1 MRRDEF
7 KGRGVVV
14 LGADVGLGP
23 AIVAAFREAGALL
36 ATDGAG
42 PDSVGCIPQSGAT
55 PEAIASFLDAAT
67 ARAGVLHTLVLAA
80 RPVEVRRFLDTGADK
95 IRQVI
100 EEELV
105 WYALIMQEAARRMSA
120 NKAGRI
126 INLTSMS
133 GKTGVHT
140 GVAPFAAAKGGII
153 ALSRAMAAELGGSG
167 VTVNT
172 VANAL
177 MQPQVEHM
185 DAQERAH
192 LARNIPVGRFG
203 QPSEA
208 AHCVMFLASDE
219 AGYITGETLNLSGGR
234 FMD

>member
-1 MRRDEF
+1 MRKDEF

-23 AIVAAFREAGALL
+23 AIVSAFREAGAVL

-42 PDSVGCIPQSGAT
+42 PDSVGGIPQGGAT
-55 PEAIASFLDAAT
+55 PAAIAAFFDAAAT
-67 ARAGVLHTLVLAA
+67 RVKVMHTLVLAA
-80 RPVEVRRFLDTGADK
+80 RPVEVRKFLDTSADK
-95 IRQVI
+95 VRQVI

-105 WYALIMQEAARRMSA
+105 WYALVMQEAARRMAA

-133 GKTGVHT
+133 GKTGVHP
-140 GVAPFAAAKGGII
+140 GVAPFAAAKGGVI

-172 VANAL
+172 IANAL

-185 DAQERAH
+185 DAEERAH

>member
-1 MRRDEF
+1 MRKDEF
-7 KGRGVVV
+7 KGSGVVV
-14 LGADVGLGP
+14 MGADVGLGP
-23 AIVAAFREAGALL
+23 AIVAAFRDADAVL
-36 ATDGAG
+36 ATDGTG
-42 PDSVGCIPQSGAT
+42 RDSIGGIPQSGAT
-55 PEAIASFLDAAT
+55 PAAIATFLDKAA
-67 ARAGVLHTLVLAA
+67 ARVGVIHTLVLAA
-80 RPVEVRRFLDTGADK
+80 RPVEVRKFLDTGADK

-120 NKAGRI
+120 NGVGRI

-140 GVAPFAAAKGGII
+140 GVGPYAAAKGGII
-153 ALSRAMAAELGGSG
+153 TLSRVMAAELGGTG
-167 VTVNT
+167 VTVNAI
-172 VANAL
+172 ANAL

-185 DAQERAH
+185 DAEERAH

>member
-1 MRRDEF
+1 MRKDEF

-23 AIVAAFREAGALL
+23 AIAAAFREAGALL

-42 PDSVGCIPQSGAT
+42 PDSIGSIPQSGAT
-55 PEAIASFLDAAT
+55 SEAIAGFLDAAT
-67 ARAGVLHTLVLAA
+67 ARVGVMHILVLAA
-80 RPVEVRRFLDTGADK
+80 RPVEVRKFLDTGADK
-95 IRQVI
+95 IRQII

-105 WYALIMQEAARRMSA
+105 WYALVMQEAARRMSA

-140 GVAPFAAAKGGII
+140 GVAPYAAAKGGII
-153 ALSRAMAAELGGSG
+153 ALGRALAAELGGSG

-172 VANAL
+172 IANAL

-185 DAQERAH
+185 DAEERAH
-192 LARNIPVGRFG
+192 LAKNIPVGRFG

-208 AHCVMFLASDE
+208 AHCVLFLASDE